1 MNLNKMNKELA
12 ANTNLSHY
20 RIVSKIGAGGMGEV
34 FLAEDTRLRRKIA
47 LKILPADLSGDK
59 DRLRRFEQEAFAASA
74 LNHPNILTIYEFGA
88 ENGVHFLASEF
99 IAGETLRERLQ
110 RQREPLSLRE
120 VLDIAAQVAA
130 ALDAAHQ
137 SGIVHRDIKPENIML
152 READGLIKVLDF
164 GLAKLTEKKTAAVD
178 TEGETRAQVNTAP
191 GMVMGTAAYM
201 SPEQAR
207 GKETDA
213 RSDIWGLGVI
223 VYEMLTGRTPFAG
236 ETTTDTLAAIL
247 HREPAPISRLVA
259 DVPQEIE
266 RIINKT
272 LKKDCDE
279 RFQTAKDLLIDLKAA
294 RQNLEFQNKFGVPPS
309 GDIKQTEAQTEILE
323 VNRTDEKTSP
333 RGGTPNTTSSAEHIT
348 GKVKKHRREFALASL
363 VLLFA
368 AIGLGYW
375 FFSNRVA
382 DTRQIESIAVLP
394 FVNESGNVDV
404 EYLSDGMT
412 ETLISS
418 LSQIPKLNVKA
429 RSSVF
434 RYKGKETNAQTIG
447 KELNV
452 QAILN
457 GRVVQRGQ
465 DLILYVELV
474 DAQTENSLWKQTYN
488 KTMTNLVAL
497 QSDIARDVADKLR
510 VKLSG
515 ADEQKLAKNYTAN
528 AEAYQLYLKGRYHL
542 LKLQPSETQKAISFY
557 QQAIA
562 IDPNYALAYVGLASA
577 YRSLA
582 VAGEMPATEFFPKA
596 KAAATKA
603 IEIDDTLAEAYAAL
617 GYVIFRYDWNW
628 NEAENKCERA
638 LELDPNSAEAHET
651 YAHLLSSTARHAEA
665 LAEIKRARELDPL
678 NLRIGVVEAQF
689 LIYAG
694 QADEALFRSQ
704 KIFELDPDFSFA
716 HSFASSAYIEKGMYP
731 EAIAEARKG
740 RVLSGGRSHA
750 IAFEGYA
757 LAKTGKQAEARAV
770 LDELLKLSTERY
782 VPPYPVALV
791 YNGLGE
797 RDKTLEWL
805 EKGYQHRDA
814 RMMFLKVEPKWNNL
828 RDDPRFQE
836 LLRKLGFPQ

>member
-1 MNLNKMNKELA
+1 M
-12 ANTNLSHY
+12 
-20 RIVSKIGAGGMGEV
+20 
-34 FLAEDTRLRRKIA
+34 
-47 LKILPADLSGDK
+47 
-59 DRLRRFEQEAFAASA
+59 
-74 LNHPNILTIYEFGA
+74 
-88 ENGVHFLASEF
+88 
-99 IAGETLRERLQ
+99 IAGHL
-110 RQREPLSLRE
+110 P
-120 VLDIAAQVAA
+120 
-130 ALDAAHQ
+130 
-137 SGIVHRDIKPENIML
+137 
-152 READGLIKVLDF
+152 F
-164 GLAKLTEKKTAAVD
+164 
-178 TEGETRAQVNTAP
+178 EGETA
-191 GMVMGTAAYM
+191 M
-201 SPEQAR
+201 
-207 GKETDA
+207 
-213 RSDIWGLGVI
+213 
-223 VYEMLTGRTPFAG
+223 EMIG
-236 ETTTDTLAAIL
+236 AIL
-247 HREPAPISRLVA
+247 HKEPTPIDA
-259 DVPQEIE
+259 DVPAEIDK
-266 RIINKT
+266 IINKC
-272 LKKDCDE
+272 LRKDRTE
-279 RFQTAKDLLIDLKAA
+279 RYQTIKDVCNDLKDVK
-294 RQNLEFQNKFGVPPS
+294 QDLEFQNKLERTITPEKEEAKTQILQATTV
-309 GDIKQTEAQTEILE
+309 DETNQTATNQTVANNPTKRYL
-323 VNRTDEKTSP
+323 T
-333 RGGTPNTTSSAEHIT
+333 A
-348 GKVKKHRREFALASL
+348 ALAI
-363 VLLFA
+363 LLIS
-368 AIGLGYW
+368 AIGFFGYRYYQ
-375 FFSNRVA
+375 STLPINSV
-382 DTRQIESIAVLP
+382 AVLP
-394 FVNESGNVDV
+394 FENKSSDADTD
-404 EYLSDGMT
+404 YLSDGLA
-412 ETLISS
+412 ESLIYR
-418 LSQIPKLNVKA
+418 LSQIPNLKVSPT
-429 RSSVF
+429 SSVF
-434 RYKGKETNAQTIG
+434 RYKGKETDAKVVAN
-447 KELNV
+447 ELGV
-452 QAILN
+452 DAVMT
-457 GRVVQRGQ
+457 GRIVQRG
-465 DLILYVELV
+465 DNLTISVELV
-474 DAQTENSLWKQTYN
+474 DVRNNKSLWGEKYERKMSELLATQREIAAEITN
-488 KTMTNLVAL
+488 KL
-497 QSDIARDVADKLR
+497 QL
-510 VKLSG
+510 KLSG
-515 ADEQKLAKNYTAN
+515 EGEQKLAKKYTDN
-528 AEAYQLYLKGRYHL
+528 NEAYQLYLKGRYHL
-542 LKLQPSETQKAISFY
+542 LKLQPSETNKAISFY

-704 KIFELDPDFSFA
+704 KIFELDPEFSFA

-797 RDKTLEWL
+797 RDKTFEWL